1 MNVMGGFYMKF
12 IVGIVIAV
20 AMVCGVYTTK
30 SITESIDKTSNNT
43 VSTQTDNNYNKR
55 KRMIK
60 MKFKVKKEILIWDN
74 RTLPV
79 PGSPI

>member
-1 MNVMGGFYMKF
+1 MKF

-20 AMVCGVYTTK
+20 AMVCGVYTTN

-55 KRMIK
+55 ILGGWESSASGDLIMYLIMIIHTIG
-60 MKFKVKKEILIWDN
+60 MKV
-74 RTLPV
+74 PV
-79 PGSPI
+79 I